1 MSQLQVSITL
11 HHMHVYTKLMVAESA
26 FLGLFPGTKSKIK
39 MSDFVLTKVT
49 PWLHYSVML
58 ESDVWFKDSIGY
70 FAVNNCVVV
79 HG

>member
-1 MSQLQVSITL
+1 MSITL

-39 MSDFVLTKVT
+39 MSDFVLTKIT
-49 PWLHYSVML
+49 PWLHYSVMQKVMYGL
-58 ESDVWFKDSIGY
+58 RNSVDY